1 MIPKFLIAIALI
13 IFTAQ
18 SVHAERFYE
27 PPVEG
32 GPAETQGSGT
42 R

>member
-1 MIPKFLIAIALI
+1 MISKFLIAIALI
-13 IFTAQ
+13 LLTSQSAQ
-18 SVHAERFYE
+18 AGMSYE